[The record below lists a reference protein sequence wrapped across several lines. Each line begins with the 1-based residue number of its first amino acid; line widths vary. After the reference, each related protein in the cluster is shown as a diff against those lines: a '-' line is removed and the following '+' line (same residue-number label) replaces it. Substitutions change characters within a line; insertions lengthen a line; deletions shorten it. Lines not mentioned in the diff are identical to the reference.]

1 MEKLD
6 NPGTSSLSDRAF
18 EEIKRQLISGGIGP
32 GEKLNMIE
40 FSRRIGVSQGA
51 VREALSRLQA
61 EGLVL
66 VEQNRGYR
74 AAPISARELRQITE
88 ARIVIDAECLRLAIK
103 CGDIDWEGSLLAA
116 CHRAE
121 RRRILFDGSPAT
133 GEPFATARLA
143 FYATLLEPCANAW
156 LLRMHRLIYAQ
167 LARYRHL
174 CLPFADDKKH
184 LYKIDG
190 EFIGAVLERDSERA
204 VAMFTEHSLEIAERI
219 IEVLEEQSSDIE
231 AEPRPLQI
239 NKA

>member
-1 MEKLD
+1 MAKLD
-6 NPGTSSLSDRAF
+6 NPDTASLSDRAF
-18 EEIKRQLISGGIGP
+18 DEIKSQLISGGIRP
-32 GEKLNMIE
+32 GEKLNMVE

-74 AAPISARELRQITE
+74 AAPISEQELREITD
-88 ARIVIDAECLRLAIK
+88 ARILIDAECLRLAIVR
-103 CGDIDWEGSLLAA
+103 GDIDWEGSLLAA

-121 RRRILFDGSPAT
+121 RRRNLFDGTPAT
-133 GEPFATARLA
+133 AQPFAAARLA
-143 FYATLLEPCANAW
+143 FYATLFEPCDNAW

-174 CLPFADDKKH
+174 CLPFADEKKH

-204 VAMFTEHSLEIAERI
+204 IAMFTRHSVEIAERI
-219 IEVLEEQSSDIE
+219 IEILDDESSHVE
-231 AEPRPLQI
+231 AEGRPLELDT
-239 NKA
+239 A